1 MSDGLYFLCLF
12 VTIVCAI
19 ACLWACRRFII
30 ASAGDGVGGW
40 AVGIA
45 MSSVIGF
52 LASLPFRRTVEMPWW
67 PYIAGG
73 YFAICVVVSLLIA
86 SKRGQRPPS

>member
-1 MSDGLYFLCLF
+1 MSDGLYFLCLS

-19 ACLWACRRFII
+19 VCLWACRRFIS
-30 ASAGDGVGGW
+30 ASPGDGVGGR

-45 MSSVIGF
+45 MSGVVGF
-52 LASLPFRRTVEMPWW
+52 LASLPFRRTLEMPWW

-73 YFAICVVVSLLIA
+73 YFAVCVVVSLLIA
-86 SKRGQRPPS
+86 SRRGRRPAS

>member
-12 VTIVCAI
+12 VTTVCAI

-30 ASAGDGVGGW
+30 APSRDRAGGW

-45 MSSVIGF
+45 VSSALGF
-52 LASLPFRRTVEMPWW
+52 LASLPFRRTLEMPWW
-67 PYIAGG
+67 PYVVGV
-73 YFAICVVVSLLIA
+73 YFAGCVVASLLIA
-86 SKRGQRPPS
+86 SKQGRRPAS